1 MSNTDASG
9 DCCGWRS
16 SQRRVPAGDKAC
28 ALMED
33 EPVEPPDR
41 ASCQGVSEA
50 PIAGD
55 DGGPH
60 LQSVSSLLASPA
72 NIETRCFCISILSS
86 AIEFFLDGLIRQL
99 AHANRMQSQT
109 DDRISIRV

>member
-1 MSNTDASG
+1 MRADG
-9 DCCGWRS
+9 GR
-16 SQRRVPAGDKAC
+16 AC
-28 ALMED
+28 
-33 EPVEPPDR
+33 R
-41 ASCQGVSEA
+41 ASLSRIMPRRKRGTHS
-50 PIAGD
+50 GD

-60 LQSVSSLLASPA
+60 LQSVSSLRATLA

-99 AHANRMQSQT
+99 AHAKRMQSQT